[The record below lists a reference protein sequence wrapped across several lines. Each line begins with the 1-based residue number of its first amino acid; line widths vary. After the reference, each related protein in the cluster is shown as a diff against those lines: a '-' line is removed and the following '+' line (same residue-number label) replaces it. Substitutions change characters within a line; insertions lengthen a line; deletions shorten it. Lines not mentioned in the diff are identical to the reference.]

1 MQLGI
6 VDVYRLHR
14 LGLLPR
20 WMWQKWSENLK
31 NESSMSFVSFDQKN
45 HLRRAFLLFSLCLA
59 CFYPGL
65 TEQGVRLFGPISL
78 GFFLLYVSYTVRFI
92 RWARDVERLYSYSD
106 VSLNGFIDLSH
117 KEFQQQVRARLV
129 SLARDVIERQKQHPQ
144 ETKSFLRKLFNR
156 HHSFFRKFYLVDR
169 SWKPY
174 FDAAEKPLATVS
186 V

>member
-20 WMWQKWSENLK
+20 WMWEKWSENLVT
-31 NESSMSFVSFDQKN
+31 EVSLPVSFDRKN
-45 HLRRAFLLFSLCLA
+45 RLRRTFLSISFGLA

-78 GFFLLYVSYTVRFI
+78 GFFLLYVSYTSRFI
-92 RWARDVERLYSYSD
+92 RWARDVKKLYLYSD
-106 VSLNGFIDLSH
+106 GGLNGFIDLSH
-117 KEFQQQVRARLV
+117 REFEQQVRARELV
-129 SLARDVIERQKQHPQ
+129 SLARDVIEQQKQHPQ

-156 HHSFFRKFYLVDR
+156 HHSFFLSFTSLTGLGNLT
-169 SWKPY
+169 
-174 FDAAEKPLATVS
+174 FDTAEKPLGSIS